1 MRFSMPR
8 PMLHGSTSWSRRAL
22 LPLAALVVVLSAT
35 EARADRIDI
44 NTATATELEELPGI
58 GPKLAAEIV
67 RDREENGPF
76 SVPEDL
82 ARVPGISS
90 NLVEKLL
97 PEITTGGDLVVRE
110 GQQIPAD
117 AVRQILDR
125 YAHEPTIREVQEAA
139 ITYSRSHP
147 DTVDSWRARARTSAL
162 LPQFQSRVRTDFD
175 RDSRTRT
182 NLDAADAVVVTDD
195 NDNSLLLEVRAT
207 WDLDR
212 VVFNPD
218 ELGVWRETMRMANLR
233 DRVVDEVTRR
243 YYERRRLQIDL
254 ELTPPTNVADRVR
267 KELRIQELTADID
280 AVTGGWFSKKLK
292 KAGDEPY

>member
-1 MRFSMPR
+1 MGVS
-8 PMLHGSTSWSRRAL
+8 LTNVSRAL
-22 LPLAALVVVLSAT
+22 CLALLLSSSA
-35 EARADRIDI
+35 ARAERIDI
-44 NTATATELEELPGI
+44 NTASASELESLPGI
-58 GPKLAAEIV
+58 GPKLASEIV
-67 RDREENGPF
+67 RDREENGAF
-76 SVPEDL
+76 SSPEDL
-82 ARVPGISS
+82 SRVPGISS

-97 PEITTGGDLVVRE
+97 PKISTGGEAIVIRE
-110 GQQIPAD
+110 GQAIPAD
-117 AVRQILDR
+117 AVRKILEGFD
-125 YAHEPTIREVQEAA
+125 YEPSIREVQEAA
-139 ITYSRSHP
+139 IAYSRSHP

-162 LPQFQSRVRTDFD
+162 MPEFQSRVRSQFD

-212 VVFNPD
+212 VIFNPD

-243 YYERRRLQIDL
+243 YYERRRLQVDL
-254 ELTPPTNVADRVR
+254 QLSPPTNVSDRVR

-280 AVTGGWFSKKLK
+280 AVTGGWFSKRLK
-292 KAGDEPY
+292 KAGENPY